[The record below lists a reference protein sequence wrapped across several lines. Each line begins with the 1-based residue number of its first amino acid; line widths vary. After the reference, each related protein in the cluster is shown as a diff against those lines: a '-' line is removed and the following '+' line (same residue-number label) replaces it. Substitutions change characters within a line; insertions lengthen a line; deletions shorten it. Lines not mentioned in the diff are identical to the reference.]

1 LKVLNTQIKVGLPVY
16 DMHSTYTGIFGQMYN
31 AVFKTFSTNDSIEYI
46 ITIPTQSRG
55 EVCTKMAVDSAQD
68 YILSFC

>member
-1 LKVLNTQIKVGLPVY
+1 
-16 DMHSTYTGIFGQMYN
+16 MHSTYTGIFGQMYN

-46 ITIPTQSRG
+46 FTIPTQSRG